1 MQLWLFIQNE
11 DLSGQLQFISS
22 HLLEL
27 GHIEIFPTQGL
38 NLGLQHWRQ
47 MLFTIWAIREAHY
60 KHQSIAKENGITM
73 IGLDQSLSEWVGA

>member
-47 MLFTIWAIREAHY
+47 MLFTI
-60 KHQSIAKENGITM
+60 
-73 IGLDQSLSEWVGA
+73 